1 MSELSGKKAE
11 LDKDGIAFED
21 GGKAELDKDG
31 ISLEEGREQHQPLEN
46 KGLTVDPQEEPN
58 RTYPRARITVLLIS
72 LVAVMIAGGAS
83 ALFLLLP
90 KEKTES
96 IPESRVL
103 PPEKIFVYEGDVIL
117 DPFMILYEPTS
128 EHQTGILIAQV
139 SLQAEPDMVPNV
151 YRSIF
156 DMRTIIYTRLSEN
169 IDIYSKNELAEMI
182 RHDLEQYS
190 IRDVAFIQF
199 DMR

>member
-11 LDKDGIAFED
+11 LDKDGIAFEH

-31 ISLEEGREQHQPLEN
+31 ISLEEGGEQHHPLEN
-46 KGLTVDPQEEPN
+46 EGVTGDPDEEPN
-58 RTYPRARITVLLIS
+58 REHPRARITGLLIS
-72 LVAVMIAGGAS
+72 LVAVVIAGGVF

-90 KEKTES
+90 KEEPEP

-103 PPEKIFVYEGDVIL
+103 PPAKIFVYEGDVIL

-128 EHQTGILIAQV
+128 EHQTGILIAQM

-151 YRSIF
+151 YRNIF